1 MDRTT
6 WEVGP
11 QGDQWYLK
19 RQGAERAA
27 SLHNRKEDAIEAGAS
42 MGRANQP
49 SQLLIKQ
56 EDGTIEDERTY
67 GSDPYPPAG

>member
-1 MDRTT
+1 MVS
-6 WEVGP
+6 EAA
-11 QGDQWYLK
+11 
-19 RQGAERAA
+19 GAERAA